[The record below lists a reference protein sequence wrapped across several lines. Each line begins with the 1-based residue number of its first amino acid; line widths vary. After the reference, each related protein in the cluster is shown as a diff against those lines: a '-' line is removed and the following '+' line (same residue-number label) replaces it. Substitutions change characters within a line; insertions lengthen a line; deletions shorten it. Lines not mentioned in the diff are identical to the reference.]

1 MTDEEFYRQLEQA
14 AEEYIAAEE
23 LRNGGN
29 EAAT

>member
-14 AEEYIAAEE
+14 AEEYLAAEE
-23 LRNGGN
+23 LRSGGK

>member
-23 LRNGGN
+23 LRNSGK